1 MAEIEA
7 RHSIKVYLYD
17 NPLTP
22 EKNDFAARVD
32 AERTLDIRG
41 ICRAAY
47 TRGGADISPESM
59 EHAVDLFLKEM
70 GYQLCDGFAVN
81 TGWFTATPTI
91 RGVFRA
97 PTETFDRDRHHILM
111 QFTQGDLMR
120 REISNV
126 DIEILGLADASLA
139 ILQVK
144 DKKTG
149 KVNDEITPGHVIR
162 VLGSKLKVA
171 GDKPEVGVTLV
182 KVADGSRVIIGTD
195 DLIVNNPSELL
206 ILLPATLAPGKYR
219 LEVVTQYGGNKN
231 LKEARKV
238 VFDNE
243 LTVK

>member
-126 DIEILGLADASLA
+126 EIEVLGQASESLA

-149 KVNDEITPGHVIR
+149 KVNDEITPG
-162 VLGSKLKVA
+162 LKVA

-182 KVADGSRVIIGTD
+182 KVADGSRMIIGTD

-206 ILLPATLAPGKYR
+206 ILLPTTLAAGKYR
-219 LEVVTQYGGNKN
+219 LEVATQYGGNKN

>member
-81 TGWFTATPTI
+81 TGWFTATPTV

-126 DIEILGLADASLA
+126 DIEIIGLADASLA

-182 KVADGSRVIIGTD
+182 KVADGSH

-219 LEVVTQYGGNKN
+219 LEVATQYSGAKN
-231 LKEARKV
+231 LKEARKA
-238 VFDNE
+238 VFDQE